1 MPELVLTYNGANG
14 IAHSWAHVQ
23 TPLDEIKAWAN
34 STGLD
39 YSNIQTNGLHVE
51 NTRAYAGVLAGRIK
65 VRNNTGST
73 LNANDLV
80 SFQGTYSDG
89 TDNYPLVVKAVSTEA
104 SATTFFAQAV
114 VDSAITTGSD
124 GTVCLTKEV
133 GSLNTLGLTA
143 GRPIFLGSTA
153 GSYSSSLLVP
163 AYRCQIVGFVSVV
176 SATIGRIIFGNWSI
190 IPYDNADQI

>member
-14 IAHSWAHVQ
+14 VAHSWAHVQ
-23 TPLDEIKAWAN
+23 TPLDQIKAWAN

-39 YSNIQTNGLHVE
+39 YTNLQTNGLHVE

-65 VRNNTGST
+65 VHNSTGAD
-73 LNANDLV
+73 LNANTLV

-89 TDNYPLVVKAVSTEA
+89 TDNYPLVVKAVATEA
-104 SATTFFAQAV
+104 SGTTLYGQAI
-114 VDSAITTGSD
+114 VDSTITNGSD

-133 GSLNTLGLTA
+133 SSLNTLGLTA
-143 GRPIFLGSTA
+143 GRPVFLSSTA
-153 GSYSSSLLVP
+153 GGYSTSLLAP

-176 SATIGRIIFGNWSI
+176 SATIGRIIFGNWSV